1 MGGRQEFNIIQPDTC
16 MAIRMQVQLL
26 GELLVCAVQD
36 TGVSTFTKLHLT
48 CPGGAHAS
56 VRVSQF
62 CTGDLFVITNES
74 GPDMLVRMRSFDSHM
89 HTCVDTYTYMQA
101 DRQTYMHIYVYL
113 YIEIYIYI
121 YMFMCSMYYKHVCLY
136 DLVCVHVHAQLF
148 VLEHCVSMKRH
159 IHTYS
164 SCGLCVF
171 VLASAFS

>member
-121 YMFMCSMYYKHVCLY
+121 CSCVACTTNMYACMILYVYMYMRSCLY
-136 DLVCVHVHAQLF
+136 
-148 VLEHCVSMKRH
+148 
-159 IHTYS
+159 
-164 SCGLCVF
+164 
-171 VLASAFS
+171 

>member
-1 MGGRQEFNIIQPDTC
+1 
-16 MAIRMQVQLL
+16 MQVQLL

-101 DRQTYMHIYVYL
+101 DRQTDRHTCTFTYI

-121 YMFMCSMYYKHVCLY
+121 CSCLACTTNMYACMILYVYMYMRSCLY
-136 DLVCVHVHAQLF
+136 
-148 VLEHCVSMKRH
+148 
-159 IHTYS
+159 
-164 SCGLCVF
+164 
-171 VLASAFS
+171 